1 MKFSTYLFEVY
12 YLIQDFKFV
21 IEKKICPVLKQIKY
35 LDKGK
40 NSSNISSCATHI
52 SSVTTPFLKRELNLE
67 LKSGWNFFFEGF
79 FFPFLFCF
87 EKHCFHCH
95 GHGQLVLVHDHKV
108 QEEVPVQRPFCYVVV
123 ERPRPRFTFQYI
135 FSRPHLRFQS
145 FTPSQNFRPNV
156 GNIAVQY

>member
-40 NSSNISSCATHI
+40 NSSNISSCATHS

-67 LKSGWNFFFEGF
+67 LKSGWNFFFSKEI

-108 QEEVPVQRPFCYVVV
+108 QEEVPTPFLRLKGLAPDSLFSV
-123 ERPRPRFTFQYI
+123 
-135 FSRPHLRFQS
+135 FSRPHLHFKVSPPPRIL
-145 FTPSQNFRPNV
+145 
-156 GNIAVQY
+156 GLMLAVVQH

>member
-67 LKSGWNFFFEGF
+67 LKSGWNFFFEGKF
-79 FFPFLFCF
+79 FSFSFLLWKTLFSLPWSWPTSSSSRSQSPRRSTSTTPFLLCGCWKASPQIHFS
-87 EKHCFHCH
+87 
-95 GHGQLVLVHDHKV
+95 V
-108 QEEVPVQRPFCYVVV
+108 
-123 ERPRPRFTFQYI
+123 YI
-135 FSRPHLRFQS
+135 FSAPPS
-145 FTPSQNFRPNV
+145 FSKVSPPPRIL
-156 GNIAVQY
+156 GLMLAI

>member
-21 IEKKICPVLKQIKY
+21 IEKKICPVLRQIKY

-67 LKSGWNFFFEGF
+67 LKSGWNFFFRRNF
-79 FFPFLFCF
+79 FSFSFLLWKTLFSLPWSWPTSSSSRS
-87 EKHCFHCH
+87 
-95 GHGQLVLVHDHKV
+95 QS
-108 QEEVPVQRPFCYVVV
+108 PRRVQRPFCCLAPDSLFSIYFLGPTFVFKVSPP
-123 ERPRPRFTFQYI
+123 PRI
-135 FSRPHLRFQS
+135 L
-145 FTPSQNFRPNV
+145 
-156 GNIAVQY
+156 GLMLAI